1 MTFTKCHLRGD
12 IYGNKAKYFWRL
24 FSIKNGVHKGYTL
37 KILGIYKVFNK
48 KGLIGHILK
57 RDNEYISYDE
67 IGNALEKGDFETL
80 LINFFKQ
87 KKG

>member
-1 MTFTKCHLRGD
+1 MEIKQNAFGD
-12 IYGNKAKYFWRL
+12 YL
-24 FSIKNGVHKGYTL
+24 VSKNGVHKGYTL

-48 KGLIGHILK
+48 NGLIGHILK